1 MKAPIGFGAA
11 YYHEYQPSP
20 RLEHDMQLMQEAGF
34 SVIRVGE
41 STWSTWEPEDG
52 RFETDWMREILDAA
66 HAHGIE
72 VILGT
77 PTYAAPPWLA
87 RAHPEIAA
95 QSKSGVRRPWGARQE
110 IDITSPTFRR
120 YAERV
125 IRAMVTKFAD
135 HPAVVGYQLDNEPGV
150 LILHNEA
157 VFAAFKSWLA
167 ERFSGVEE
175 INDRW
180 GLTYWSHRLSDWDDL
195 WLPDGN
201 AQPQYDLAWRL
212 FQGEVV
218 AEFIGWQAGI
228 VRELA
233 RDDQW
238 LTTCIAYDRVA
249 ADDLL
254 LGAEIDI
261 ASGNAY
267 YRMQDGLAHPAPAR
281 PQSWMTD
288 GTWSVFL
295 QSDRMYS
302 SKESPFLV
310 TETNAGAINFAN
322 VSEPGWDGQWRQAAW
337 AQIARGARLIEYWH
351 WHTNHYGT
359 ETHWVGVLPHDQQ
372 PGRVYR
378 NIAELGAEIRAIG
391 DRVAATTPDA
401 DLAFVFST
409 PSKYALAFESVLPDE
424 PPGSHSRSYQR
435 IFEAFY
441 KGAFDA
447 GLQAHVLHDRALP
460 SGAEL
465 ASRYPVLVVT
475 ALYSAPDGVLATLR
489 EFVASGGHL
498 VLGPRTGYADEWAVS
513 RRDRQP
519 GGLADLAGAG
529 YQEFT
534 TLREPIGVST
544 TAGDALGTAQGWTD
558 LLMPDGA
565 EVLARF
571 DHPELATFAAAT
583 TAAAGPGRVTTVGF
597 APDDPAAV
605 VLMNEV
611 AERSEIT
618 PFTCDVPSVTHTSAT
633 GDRERVHL
641 YFNWSREPATIPW
654 PEGQQD
660 PDGTLSPQLEL
671 GAWDVALLW
680 ESLEDRATAI
690 PRRSRWE

>member
-1 MKAPIGFGAA
+1 MKTPIGFGAA

-20 RLEHDMQLMQEAGF
+20 RLEQDMRLMQQAGF

-52 RFETDWMREILDAA
+52 RFETAWMREVLDAA

-95 QSKSGVRRPWGARQE
+95 ETRSGVRRPWGARQE
-110 IDITSPTFRR
+110 IDITSPIFRT

-125 IRAMVTKFAD
+125 IRMMVTEFAS

-157 VFAAFKSWLA
+157 VFTGFKEWLA
-167 ERFSGVEE
+167 STFAGIED
-175 INDRW
+175 INNRW

-201 AQPQYDLAWRL
+201 AQPQYDLAWRR
-212 FQGEVV
+212 FQAEVV
-218 AEFIGWQAGI
+218 GEFIGWQAGI

-233 RDDQW
+233 REDQW

-249 ADDLL
+249 ADDLRM
-254 LGAEIDI
+254 GAELDI

-267 YRMQDGLAHPAPAR
+267 YRMQDGLAHPAPTR

-295 QSDRMYS
+295 QADRMFS
-302 SKESPFLV
+302 SKRSPFLV

-337 AQIARGARLIEYWH
+337 AQISRGARLIEYWH

-378 NIAELGAEIRAIG
+378 NIAELGAEIKHLG
-391 DRVAATTPDA
+391 DRVAATSPDA

-409 PSKYALAFESVLPDE
+409 PSKYALAFESTFPDE
-424 PPGSHSRSYQR
+424 APGNHSRSYQR

-447 GLQAHVLHDRALP
+447 GMQAHVLHDRALP

-465 ASRYPVLVVT
+465 AETYPVLVVPG
-475 ALYSAPDGVLATLR
+475 LYSAPDGVLATLR
-489 EFVASGGHL
+489 EYVALGGHL

-513 RRDRQP
+513 RRSRQP
-519 GGLADLAGAG
+519 GLLSDLARAG

-534 TLREPIGVST
+534 TLREPVAVST
-544 TAGDALGTAQGWTD
+544 PAGDVLGSAHGWAD
-558 LLMPDGA
+558 LLEPDGA

-571 DHPELATFAAAT
+571 DHPELKDFAAAT
-583 TAAAGPGRVTTVGF
+583 SATAGPGHVTTVGF
-597 APDDPAAV
+597 VPDDRAAV
-605 VLMNEV
+605 DLLRQV
-611 AERSEIT
+611 AERSELR
-618 PFTCDVPSVTHTSAT
+618 PFTSPAPSVTHTSAT
-633 GDRERVHL
+633 GEAERAHF
-641 YFNWSREPATIPW
+641 YFNWSSDPVAIAW
-654 PEGQQD
+654 
-660 PDGTLSPQLEL
+660 PDGQVDADRARSPQLEL
-671 GAWDVALLW
+671 GAWDVRLLW
-680 ESLEDRATAI
+680 ESF
-690 PRRSRWE
+690 

>member
-20 RLEHDMQLMQEAGF
+20 RLAEDMRLMREAGF

-52 RFETDWMREILDAA
+52 RFETAWMREILDAA
-66 HAHGIE
+66 HEHGID

-95 QSKSGVRRPWGARQE
+95 ETKTGARRPWGARQE
-110 IDITSPTFRR
+110 IDITNPAFRR

-125 IRAMVTKFAD
+125 IRTMVSELAD

-150 LILHNEA
+150 LLLHNDA
-157 VFAAFKSWLA
+157 VFEAFKSWLA
-167 ERFSGVEE
+167 ERFDDVED

-180 GLTYWSHRLSDWDDL
+180 GLTYWSHRLSTWDDL
-195 WLPDGN
+195 WRPDGN

-233 RDDQW
+233 QQDQW

-249 ADDLL
+249 ADDLRI
-254 LGAEIDI
+254 GAELDI

-267 YRMQDGLAHPAPAR
+267 YRMQGGLAHPAPMR
-281 PQSWMTD
+281 PQAWMTD
-288 GTWSVFL
+288 GTWSVFG
-295 QSDRMYS
+295 QADRMFGTRR
-302 SKESPFLV
+302 SPFLV

-337 AQIARGARLIEYWH
+337 AQISRGARLIEYWH

-378 NIAELGAEIRAIG
+378 NIAELGHEIRAIG
-391 DRVAATTPDA
+391 DRVAATSPDA

-409 PSKYALAFESVLPDE
+409 PSKYALAFEPVFPDE
-424 PPGSHSRSYQR
+424 NAAPHSRGYQR

-441 KGAFDA
+441 KGAFDV

-460 SGAEL
+460 GGTEL
-465 ASRYPVLVVT
+465 AAQYPVLVVPG
-475 ALYSAPDGVLATLR
+475 LYTVADGVLATLR
-489 EFVASGGHL
+489 EYVAAGGHL
-498 VLGPRTGYADEWAVS
+498 VLGPRTGYADDWAVS
-513 RRDRQP
+513 RRERQP
-519 GGLADLAGAG
+519 GGLADLARAG

-534 TLREPIGVST
+534 TLRTPVAVVS
-544 TAGDALGTAQGWTD
+544 
-558 LLMPDGA
+558 PDGEELGSAHGWA
-565 EVLARF
+565 ELLEPEGAEELARYE
-571 DHPELATFAAAT
+571 HPELGAFLAAT
-583 TAAAGPGRVTTVGF
+583 TATHGPGRVTTVGF
-597 APDDPAAV
+597 VPDDRAAV
-605 VLMNEV
+605 GLLRRV
-611 AERSEIT
+611 AERSGLR
-618 PFTCDVPSVTHTSAT
+618 PFTSPAPSVTHSSAT
-633 GDRERVHL
+633 GETERVHL
-641 YFNWSREPATIPW
+641 YFNWSGDPVMIPW
-654 PEGQQD
+654 PQGQQGA
-660 PDGTLSPQLEL
+660 DGETSVQLEL
-671 GAWDVALLW
+671 GAWDVRLLW
-680 ESLEDRATAI
+680 EAV
-690 PRRSRWE
+690 

>member
-1 MKAPIGFGAA
+1 MRAPIGFGAA

-20 RLEHDMQLMQEAGF
+20 RLAEDMRLMREAGF
-34 SVIRVGE
+34 TVIRVGE

-52 RFETDWMREILDAA
+52 RFETAWMREVLDAA
-66 HAHGIE
+66 AAHGID

-95 QSKSGVRRPWGARQE
+95 ETKTGVRRPWGARQE
-110 IDITSPTFRR
+110 IDITNPTFRR

-125 IRAMVTKFAD
+125 IRRMVTEFAD

-150 LILHNEA
+150 LLLHNAA
-157 VFAAFKSWLA
+157 VFAAFKVWLA

-180 GLTYWSHRLSDWDDL
+180 GLVYWSHRLSSWDDL

-238 LTTCIAYDRVA
+238 LTTCIAYDRVV
-249 ADDLL
+249 ADDLRIA
-254 LGAEIDI
+254 AELDI

-267 YRMQDGLAHPAPAR
+267 YRMQDGLAHPAPTR
-281 PQSWMTD
+281 PQAWMTD

-295 QSDRMYS
+295 QADRMFGS
-302 SKESPFLV
+302 RRAPFLV
-310 TETNAGAINFAN
+310 TETNAGAISFSN
-322 VSEPGWDGQWRQAAW
+322 VTEPGWDGQWRQAAW
-337 AQIARGARLIEYWH
+337 AQISRGARLIEYWH
-351 WHTNHYGT
+351 WHTLHYGT
-359 ETHWVGVLPHDQQ
+359 ETHWVGVLPHDQL

-378 NIAELGAEIRAIG
+378 NIAELGREIGRLG

-409 PSKYALAFESVLPDE
+409 PSKYALAFEPVFPDE
-424 PPGSHSRSYQR
+424 GAAPHSRGYQR

-460 SGAEL
+460 SGAAL
-465 ASRYPVLVVT
+465 AQRYPVVVVPG
-475 ALYSAPDGVLATLR
+475 LYIAPDGVLATLR
-489 EFVASGGHL
+489 EYVAAGGHL
-498 VLGPRTGYADEWAVS
+498 VVGPRTGYADEWAVS
-513 RRDRQP
+513 RREQQP
-519 GGLADLAGAG
+519 ADLADLAGVS

-534 TLREPIGVST
+534 TLREPV
-544 TAGDALGTAQGWTD
+544 ALSG
-558 LLMPDGA
+558 PDGA
-565 EVLARF
+565 AIGAAHGWAELLEPAGASTEVVARYE
-571 DHPELATFAAAT
+571 HPELAAFAAAT
-583 TAAAGPGRVTTVGF
+583 TASDGPGRVTTVGF
-597 APDDPAAV
+597 VPDDRAAV
-605 VLMNEV
+605 ELLTRV
-611 AERSEIT
+611 AERSGLRA
-618 PFTCDVPSVTHTSAT
+618 FRCAAASVTHSSAT
-633 GDRERVHL
+633 GTSERVHL
-641 YFNWSREPATIPW
+641 YFNWSGEPVTIPW

-660 PDGTLSPQLEL
+660 PAGARESELEL
-671 GAWDVALLW
+671 AGWDVRLLW
-680 ESLEDRATAI
+680 E
-690 PRRSRWE
+690 PV